1 MTNFVYSCTT
11 AWNFHISP
19 FLSMIL
25 ILDMLMEQLTD
36 MALVPYIFNYSV
48 LLTHFAEHICYKTF
62 IEIRGLEDNCAY
74 GLRTGFNSSHHNSGI
89 IVLNP

>member
-1 MTNFVYSCTT
+1 MKNFVYNCTT
-11 AWNFHISP
+11 AWNFHIST

-48 LLTHFAEHICYKTF
+48 L
-62 IEIRGLEDNCAY
+62 
-74 GLRTGFNSSHHNSGI
+74 
-89 IVLNP
+89 

>member
-1 MTNFVYSCTT
+1 MKNFVYSCTT

-48 LLTHFAEHICYKTF
+48 L
-62 IEIRGLEDNCAY
+62 
-74 GLRTGFNSSHHNSGI
+74 
-89 IVLNP
+89 